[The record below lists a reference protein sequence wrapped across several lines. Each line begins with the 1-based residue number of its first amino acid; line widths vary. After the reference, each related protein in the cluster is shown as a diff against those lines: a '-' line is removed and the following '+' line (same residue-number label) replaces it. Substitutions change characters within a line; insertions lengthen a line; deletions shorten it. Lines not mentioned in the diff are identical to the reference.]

1 MTGCEGVKSLAA
13 SLEDLQVEASPSSP
27 SREKEVDWPGNVDD
41 AADDDDI
48 WDDAAILDRDGA
60 HRKNQFVKMGY
71 RDGIVEG
78 QKDAAQEGFNIG
90 FKQSVH
96 VGYKWGLVRGITSAL
111 DSLPDSLKEKLLLDD
126 QRRGKLKDLH
136 SSVQEISSDSALQ
149 LFHRSIVQDNRPPEE
164 NRLQTIQNDLL
175 LLLRECPDVQVPEEL
190 TRVL

>member
-1 MTGCEGVKSLAA
+1 MCSMSQPLFCTNFDS
-13 SLEDLQVEASPSSP
+13 
-27 SREKEVDWPGNVDD
+27 GNVDAAAD
-41 AADDDDI
+41 DDDIWDAAAADDDDI

-136 SSVQEISSDSALQ
+136 NSVQEISSDRALQ
-149 LFHRSIVQDNRPPEE
+149 LFHKSIVQDNRPPEE

-175 LLLRECPDVQVPEEL
+175 MLLRECPDVQVPEEL
-190 TRVL
+190 TRVP